1 MTYSTKDTANTKGNI
16 VELKVA
22 IDKTR
27 ANSKRVKL
35 LNRLAES
42 LYRSAPEEALSYT
55 TEALHIA
62 TQIKYEQGIG
72 DSSNLIGT
80 IHWNQGNFKKAEV
93 AFMEALEVRERIKDI
108 TGTAQSYNALG
119 AIYLAYGIYAKSLD
133 FFIKALKMREAGDNK
148 VEMAKCCNNIG
159 IVYEKLGDHDKS
171 LNYHHRSLE
180 IRKKINNKTGI
191 AYSYSNTGNIFKI
204 KGEYD
209 TALNYYFKS
218 LKVTQDL
225 EDNYGMAH
233 AYSLIGE
240 VYCTL
245 GDNTQAL
252 EYLSKAFVIQ
262 EKLGDKAGKAISLNR
277 IGEVHARKG
286 KYEEAIDYYHR
297 SLAITRRMNADPLL
311 ESVYKNLADAYSYT
325 NNYQSAFEHHVL
337 YCEARAALF
346 NEEKTNAVAQ
356 VSSQYEYEKK
366 NHEIERLNNEQEL
379 LREAK
384 DELELF
390 AGKVAHDLKEPLRM
404 MSSFGGLL
412 EEKYYADMDN
422 VGKEYISII
431 KNSSVR
437 MQALLSDL
445 LEFALSGNE
454 TDEGK
459 KTDLNDTL
467 LIVKN
472 NLRLCLKESK
482 TELITNDLPTV
493 NASFSNM
500 VQLFQNLIANAV
512 KFRKEGIAPIIE
524 IGYAEHDNQHVIYVK
539 DNGIG
544 IADKHKEE
552 IFQVFT
558 RGGHDRKKYDGTGIG
573 LATCK
578 KIVKNLKG
586 KIWVES
592 EVGKGST
599 FYIALPM

>member
-1 MTYSTKDTANTKGNI
+1 MTSTTKHSDKTRGNI
-16 VELKVA
+16 VELKGA

-27 ANSKRVKL
+27 ANSRRVKL
-35 LNRLAES
+35 LNKLAES

-55 TEALHIA
+55 TEALQIA
-62 TQIKYEQGIG
+62 IQIKYEQGIG
-72 DSSNLIGT
+72 DSSNLIGK
-80 IHWNQGNFKKAEV
+80 IHWNQGNFQKAED
-93 AFMEALEVRERIKDI
+93 AFMEALAVRERIND
-108 TGTAQSYNALG
+108 TAGIAKSYNALG
-119 AIYLAYGIYAKSLD
+119 AIYYAYGVYAKSLD
-133 FFIKALKMREAGDNK
+133 YFIKSLKMCEAGSDK
-148 VEMAKCCNNIG
+148 VEIAKCCNNIG
-159 IVYEKLGDHDKS
+159 LVYEKLGDHEKS
-171 LNYHHRSLE
+171 LDYHRRSLD
-180 IRKKINNKTGI
+180 IRKETNNKISI

-204 KGEYD
+204 KGDYD
-209 TALNYYFKS
+209 TALTYYFKS

-225 EDNYGMAH
+225 YDNYGIAH
-233 AYSLIGE
+233 ACSLIGE

-245 GDNTQAL
+245 GDNAQAL
-252 EYLSKAFVIQ
+252 EYLSKAFTIQ

-277 IGEVHARKG
+277 IGEVHTRKG
-286 KYEEAIDYYHR
+286 KHEEAIDYYHR
-297 SLAITRRMNADPLL
+297 SLAITRRMNAHPLL
-311 ESVYKNLADAYSYT
+311 ESVYKNLADAYAYT
-325 NNYQSAFEHHVL
+325 NDYKSAFEYHVL
-337 YCEARAALF
+337 YSEARAALF

-366 NHEIERLNNEQEL
+366 NREIERLNSEQEI

-412 EEKYYADMDN
+412 EEKYYTSMDD
-422 VGKEYISII
+422 VGKEYLSII

-445 LEFALSGNE
+445 LEFALSGNDTE
-454 TDEGK
+454 EGRR
-459 KTDLNDTL
+459 TDLNDTL

-482 TELITNDLPTV
+482 AKLIINDLPTI

-512 KFRKEGIAPIIE
+512 KFKKQDADPIIE
-524 IGYAEHDNQHVIYVK
+524 ISYVEQNNQHIISIK

-552 IFQVFT
+552 IFQIFT
-558 RGGHDRKKYDGTGIG
+558 RLHTRDKYDGTGIG

-592 EVGKGST
+592 EMGKGST

>member
-1 MTYSTKDTANTKGNI
+1 MTYTTKNTASKKGNI

-22 IDKTR
+22 LDKTR
-27 ANSKRVKL
+27 ANGTRVKL
-35 LNRLAES
+35 LNKLAES

-55 TEALHIA
+55 TEALQLAH
-62 TQIKYEQGIG
+62 QIKYEQGIG

-80 IHWNQGNFKKAEV
+80 IHWNQGNFQKAEV
-93 AFMEALEVRERIKDI
+93 AFMDALTVREQIKDV

-119 AIYLAYGIYAKSLD
+119 AIYLAYGVYAKSLD
-133 FFIKALKMREAGDNK
+133 YFIKSLKMNEEGGKK
-148 VEMAKCCNNIG
+148 VELAKCCNNIG

-171 LNYHHRSLE
+171 LEYHRRSLD

-191 AYSYSNTGNIFKI
+191 AYCYSNTGNIFKI

-209 TALNYYFKS
+209 TALSYYFKS
-218 LKVTQDL
+218 FKITQDL
-225 EDNYGMAH
+225 DDNYGMAH
-233 AYSLIGE
+233 ASSLIGE

-252 EYLSKAFVIQ
+252 QYLSKALDIQ

-277 IGEVHARKG
+277 IGEVHTRKG

-297 SLAITRRMNADPLL
+297 SLAITRRMNAHPLL
-311 ESVYKNLADAYSYT
+311 ESVYKNLADAYAYT
-325 NNYQSAFEHHVL
+325 HDYKSAFEYHVL
-337 YCEARAALF
+337 YSEARAALF

-356 VSSQYEYEKK
+356 VSSKYEYEKK
-366 NHEIERLNNEQEL
+366 NREIERLNSEQAL
-379 LREAK
+379 LCEAK

-412 EEKYYADMDN
+412 EERYYSNMDD

-454 TDEGK
+454 TEEGK

-482 TELITNDLPTV
+482 SKLIVNDLPTI

-500 VQLFQNLIANAV
+500 VQLFQNLIANAI
-512 KFRKEGIAPIIE
+512 KFKKEDSNPIIE
-524 IGYAEHDNQHVIYVK
+524 IGYTERDKQYIIFVK

-558 RGGHDRKKYDGTGIG
+558 RVHNRKKYDGTGIG

-578 KIVKNLKG
+578 KVVKNLKG

-592 EVGKGST
+592 DVGKGSN